1 MSELRG
7 VTDATHDLRRST
19 VSGRTPQLL
28 WCAAVAA
35 VVLFALEVALAVL
48 LGPRPGVVATMS
60 LNAAAQV
67 AAAAACFWTARRTCP
82 GDRRWRR
89 LIGVMAG
96 SSALA
101 SVATATAVLGGE
113 SPRVSSGWYAVLLV
127 FHGVA
132 LAGLLSLPTDPVDGR
147 AGMQGRGSSRWYV
160 ITMLDCVLIVGSIVL
175 LEWGTVLAAVVR
187 TGAPDLREFLLSLVH
202 SVSVLILVTAVV
214 LIASFRRPRSPATL
228 ALLGTGLLAYGL
240 TSNVFVYRVAQHQL
254 DMPPLSVVTFGL
266 AFLLVFLAALLPFPA
281 RAPPDGP
288 APAGPQATWAYAV
301 LPYAVLGAAGLL
313 VVGKLSIGT
322 QVDRFETCGIAG
334 LLLVALVRQMVT
346 LVENARLLAGIRD
359 QERELHHQA
368 FHDPL
373 TGLANRALFTRRL
386 QRALTRN
393 PDDPDDPDDA
403 GDAGDAGDGTSLS
416 VLFLDLDEFKHVNDT
431 FGHAAGD
438 ELLRISAERLRA
450 GTRTVDTVA
459 RLGGDEFAVILDGD
473 GLRSPRRVGE
483 RLAAAIQAPCLLAGR
498 PYTPRASL
506 GLVTLDSPARPA
518 DPDVLLHQADLA
530 MYAAKR
536 ERTGRLKVY
545 RPDMSPPIAT
555 PPPG

>member
-1 MSELRG
+1 MFELRG
-7 VTDATHDLRRST
+7 VTGATHGLRRSAGN
-19 VSGRTPQLL
+19 GRTPQLL

-67 AAAAACFWTARRTCP
+67 AAAAACFWTARRTRP

-101 SVATATAVLGGE
+101 SVATAAAVLGGE

-127 FHGVA
+127 FHGMA

-147 AGMQGRGSSRWYV
+147 AERQGRGSSRWYV

-187 TGAPDLREFLLSLVH
+187 TGAPNLREFLLSLVH

-322 QVDRFETCGIAG
+322 QVDRFETYGIAG

-386 QRALTRN
+386 QRALTR
-393 PDDPDDPDDA
+393 DADDA
-403 GDAGDAGDGTSLS
+403 DDADDASDAGDGTSLS

-473 GLRSPRRVGE
+473 GLRNPRRVGE